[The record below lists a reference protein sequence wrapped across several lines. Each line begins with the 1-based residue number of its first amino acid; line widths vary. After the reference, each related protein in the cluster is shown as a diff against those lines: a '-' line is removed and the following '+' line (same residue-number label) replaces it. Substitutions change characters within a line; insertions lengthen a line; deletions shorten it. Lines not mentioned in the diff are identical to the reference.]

1 MNMSDFMVF
10 FLTLEMAFFRS
21 CKNQLS
27 GWKFPHF
34 RMSFNE
40 KKSTG
45 LFWIQKLSLPGMV
58 NHVNPMKVV
67 HVDFET
73 PTLFYT

>member
-1 MNMSDFMVF
+1 MSDFMVF
-10 FLTLEMAFFRS
+10 FLTLEMAFFS
-21 CKNQLS
+21 YKNQLS

-34 RMSFNE
+34 R
-40 KKSTG
+40 
-45 LFWIQKLSLPGMV
+45 IQKLSLPGMV